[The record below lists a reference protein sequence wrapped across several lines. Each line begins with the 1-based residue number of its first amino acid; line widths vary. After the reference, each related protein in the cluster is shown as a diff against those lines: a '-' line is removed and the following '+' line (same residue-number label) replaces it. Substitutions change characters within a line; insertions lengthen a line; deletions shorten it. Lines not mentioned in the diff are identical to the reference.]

1 MPIYHDGDI
10 FQNGSTNFHSNQ
22 VVDFVVDQNKDWKTG
37 NGKAIRKAST
47 SQKLYND
54 VFLARQQNKR
64 KEYHIEKY
72 WPDVYY
78 ARIVSSAHV
87 YRK

>member
-1 MPIYHDGDI
+1 MTVTSSRMARPTFIQIKSLTSLSIKIRIG
-10 FQNGSTNFHSNQ
+10 
-22 VVDFVVDQNKDWKTG
+22 KRE